1 MPSGIVLS
9 FKIAYMSYKH
19 MEAGMAAEL
28 KSGRKSERATTR
40 KGIAGSMLSN
50 RASSTMSTAAAT
62 GFSKRVSATMSAAAA
77 TGLIEGKKG
86 KQLSGRVHETLFEA
100 AAAKSGLR
108 GTELIDYALA
118 KVALEDDFAD
128 QLLALKGSI
137 PRDVDLGA

>member
-1 MPSGIVLS
+1 
-9 FKIAYMSYKH
+9 
-19 MEAGMAAEL
+19 MAAEA
-28 KSGRKSERATTR
+28 KADKPQGGGTDNRSIAASAPSQRVKAT
-40 KGIAGSMLSN
+40 L
-50 RASSTMSTAAAT
+50 STAAAT
-62 GFSKRVSATMSAAAA
+62 G
-77 TGLIEGKKG
+77 LIMGKKG

-128 QLLALKGSI
+128 TLISLKGSI

>member
-1 MPSGIVLS
+1 
-9 FKIAYMSYKH
+9 
-19 MEAGMAAEL
+19 MAAEL
-28 KSGRKSERATTR
+28 KPEAKSEMATTR
-40 KGIAGSMLSN
+40 KGIAGSTLGK
-50 RASSTMSTAAAT
+50 RASATISTAATT
-62 GFSKRVSATMSAAAA
+62 GLSKRVSTTMSTAAA

-137 PRDVDLGA
+137 PRDLDLGA